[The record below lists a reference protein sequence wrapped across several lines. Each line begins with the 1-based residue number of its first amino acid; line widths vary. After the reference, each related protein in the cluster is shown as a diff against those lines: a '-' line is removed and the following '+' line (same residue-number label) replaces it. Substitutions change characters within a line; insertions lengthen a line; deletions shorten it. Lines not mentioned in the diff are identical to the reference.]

1 MFSFRKR
8 GACVLIFGLV
18 MCAFLYSNPVEL
30 FKEGQKY
37 QSLGDY
43 FSAIE
48 KYTESVIENPN
59 YGSAWKALAQCSYN
73 LNEYEMCLD
82 YIASAEKF
90 MKGDPELSNLAAFS
104 YIGLGNLDEAYS
116 LFSKVLELYPNDP
129 SARFGLAELDVAN
142 GRIPSATDFYL
153 DALKRSPENRK
164 ALLSLALVYG
174 EMGNYD
180 LADEYIQK
188 ALQYHSQDPQV
199 HFYSAWLQAKEGKL
213 EEAEGR
219 VRAALKI
226 DPEYDKALE
235 LLSSL
240 LYYSKRYS
248 EVIPVTDKRIAA
260 DRNCAPA
267 WYLKARALENLGQ
280 IEEAY
285 EIYQLAL
292 YSIPGDQLIRTG
304 AEMLITKNFP
314 VEDER
319 RNEYARY
326 HFERAKEFSS
336 QHYSSNS
343 IFEYRRALKLDPY
356 SSDIRQSYAELLR
369 TQGYNERY
377 AGQLEFIINN
387 GNPSVKVKDA
397 YESYSALLKKSLSAS
412 WGIDSLLLDKAHLS
426 LALYFLPGSLNG
438 IHPDGEKLAALF
450 LSESLMHEG
459 ICRIYAPETPV
470 NSFSEAFRDGR
481 NKNADY
487 FGLVEFSE
495 SENTVKITVT
505 LYVTRTGKIAG
516 KFEVYRTGTDRFY
529 SAVMRL
535 TDSILKALPKRGAVL
550 ARTGKN
556 LVIDLGRWDGV
567 AVDSRFNVL
576 GENSVFVADEG
587 FGFTFNEKNI
597 KGTVTLTDLGEDIS
611 QGVFSRS
618 GFYDTL
624 EPGDYVIP
632 VQNMDMETE
641 SGTQAGISTE
651 SQAPV
656 SNLLDLLRDIA
667 F

>member
-1 MFSFRKR
+1 MYSFPKKET
-8 GACVLIFGLV
+8 CVLVFVLMIGT
-18 MCAFLYSNPVEL
+18 FLYSNPVDL
-30 FKEGQKY
+30 FKEGQKF

-43 FSAIE
+43 FSAME
-48 KYTESVIENPN
+48 KYTEAVIENPN

-73 LNEYEMCLD
+73 LDEYEMCLD
-82 YIASAEKF
+82 YVSSAEKF
-90 MKGDPELSNLAAFS
+90 MRGDPELSNLAAFS

-116 LFSKVLELYPNDP
+116 LFSTVLELYPNDP
-129 SARFGLAELDVAN
+129 SARFGLAELDIAK

-180 LADEYIQK
+180 MAEEYIQK

-226 DPEYDKALE
+226 DPEYDEALE

-248 EVIPVTDKRIAA
+248 EVIPVTDKRITA
-260 DRNCAPA
+260 DRNCASA

-285 EIYQLAL
+285 EIYQSAL
-292 YSIPGDQLIRTG
+292 YSLPGDQFIRTS
-304 AEMLITKNFP
+304 AEMLITNNFT
-314 VEDER
+314 VEDDR
-319 RNEYARY
+319 RNEYAGY
-326 HFERAKEFSS
+326 HFNRAKEFSS
-336 QHYSSNS
+336 QHYLSNS

-356 SSDIRQSYAELLR
+356 DSDIRQAYAELLR

-397 YESYSALLKKSLSAS
+397 YESYSSLLKRSLSAS
-412 WGIDSLLLDKAHLS
+412 WGIDSVLLDKTHLS
-426 LALYFLPGSLNG
+426 IGLYFLPGSLNG
-438 IHPDGEKLAALF
+438 IHPDGEKLTTLF
-450 LSESLMHEG
+450 LSESMMHEG
-459 ICRIYAPETPV
+459 TCRIYAPDTPV

-481 NKNADY
+481 NNGVDY
-487 FGLVEFSE
+487 FGLVEFAE
-495 SENTVKITVT
+495 SENSVKITVT

-535 TDSILKALPKRGAVL
+535 TDSILKALPKRGVVL
-550 ARTGKN
+550 ARSGKN
-556 LVIDLGRWDGV
+556 VVVDLGRWDGV
-567 AVDSRFNVL
+567 AVDSKFNVL
-576 GENSVFVADEG
+576 GKNSVYVADEG
-587 FGFTFNEKNI
+587 LDFNFNEKNI

-611 QGVFSRS
+611 QGVFSRT

-624 EPGDYVIP
+624 ETGDYVIP
-632 VQNMDMETE
+632 VQNEEAET
-641 SGTQAGISTE
+641 GTQTGISAE
-651 SQAPV
+651 NQA
-656 SNLLDLLRDIA
+656 SASSLLDLLRDIA